1 MVEYRTKDDVNEIV
15 ELLCK
20 LNQSNYEY
28 ICIIISQFLLTQ
40 KGEEQDFLFVK
51 PRIIL
56 AGYFLLDCACP
67 ACYNLRY
74 KEVRKWL
81 ILKK

>member
-1 MVEYRTKDDVNEIV
+1 MTTHSYCGKIGSCSATNRGCEIVVEYRTKDDVNEIV

-40 KGEEQDFLFVK
+40 KGEEQDFPICQAPNYHCGIFF
-51 PRIIL
+51 
-56 AGYFLLDCACP
+56 A
-67 ACYNLRY
+67 
-74 KEVRKWL
+74 
-81 ILKK
+81 

>member
-1 MVEYRTKDDVNEIV
+1 LTTHSYCGKIGSCSATNRGCEIVVEYRTKDDVNEIV

-40 KGEEQDFLFVK
+40 KGEEQD
-51 PRIIL
+51 
-56 AGYFLLDCACP
+56 
-67 ACYNLRY
+67 
-74 KEVRKWL
+74 
-81 ILKK
+81 